1 MDYRVLRFPLH
12 ITIPERE
19 QYQNIKTGYGYSV
32 WDISR
37 YSALR
42 GNDEYCLPL
51 IKNNGK
57 QEVIEDVNILPFDPF
72 LILENANYG
81 HLLQSLKYAQKF
93 SNFKENILGNTSLF
107 FYSLSRG
114 YFEKLTAQLDPDMI
128 HIHGISLKNVPQIDV
143 ALRSEKP
150 FVLTLHALSIPGSN
164 DDFSLSTSVSKM
176 KIRLLEYLNRKN
188 IRISVVGSKM
198 KENLCRYAD
207 IKNQNMIEV
216 IPHGVDLSRFSLNRS
231 KNSLREKYGI
241 DESKTVFLSAGSL
254 QKRKNYSIAIKAINK
269 LPSEIQNNILYL
281 IAGEGE
287 EEENLKRLIQNNN
300 MDEQIKLLGYIPA
313 DDIVEYFKLADG
325 IILCSK
331 SEGCSRPMLEG
342 YASGTPIIIFEDLE
356 GMEDLYN
363 PEAMQLIE
371 NRTVEDFADAIS
383 KFIEKDWDEETI
395 KNYAENF
402 SWDKS
407 VEKYEKLYEK
417 AIKDNRKSK
426 NEESLVQ
433 KMINDDLNL

>member
-1 MDYRVLRFPLH
+1 
-12 ITIPERE
+12 
-19 QYQNIKTGYGYSV
+19 
-32 WDISR
+32 
-37 YSALR
+37 
-42 GNDEYCLPL
+42 
-51 IKNNGK
+51 
-57 QEVIEDVNILPFDPF
+57 
-72 LILENANYG
+72 
-81 HLLQSLKYAQKF
+81 
-93 SNFKENILGNTSLF
+93 
-107 FYSLSRG
+107 
-114 YFEKLTAQLDPDMI
+114 MI